1 MADYAVLS
9 EGRIRMTA
17 IRTKLKMLAAAFA
30 AGAMI
35 FTLTGCNT
43 EPEEPPPMKT
53 VTMTDEYGDLV
64 TDADGNPAFT
74 EVPLETILVTDDFGA
89 IVTDES
95 GNPQY
100 EYEELPEPEKIVYK
114 VGFVYSGPVEGSTT
128 NLMFEAARAQI
139 KKSLGLDTCYI
150 ENVLVADFPEAV
162 EILRDAGCNIIVST
176 SQKFAN
182 SVDRE
187 ARVLNGTTYISFG
200 GEKTSACVTVFGGEL
215 YQTAAVTGMAAAH
228 NTVTN
233 KIGII
238 SDPGQYNV
246 YGVLDAF
253 CLGAAEILGAQTD
266 VRVEWAWSNSE
277 EEIRASVD
285 DLIAQGCDVIM
296 SYMESDYAVRYAAG
310 KGVKLIANA
319 ANIPELAP
327 DDYLTGFHFN
337 FSTHV
342 VDKVRSVMND
352 NFNPTKFM
360 GDIGAGMIRLVEFSP
375 AAKTGTGTICS
386 KYYDYIKSGS
396 AKIFTGE
403 IKNANGIV
411 MVEKGQS
418 LEASNIF
425 EINWLINTVRRTTS
439 FTEINENPTSS
450 DFVIKG
456 STAEETS
463 ETSESAETTE
473 PAEDDVVIEAAA
485 AAE

>member
-9 EGRIRMTA
+9 KRRAKMTA
-17 IRTKLKMLAAAFA
+17 KKRKFRVFAAAFA
-30 AGAMI
+30 AAAMI
-35 FTLTGCNT
+35 FALTGCNS
-43 EPEEPPPMKT
+43 EPEETVPTKT

-64 TDADGNPAFT
+64 TDENGDPAYT
-74 EVPLETILVTDDFGA
+74 EVPLETILVTDDLGA

-95 GNPQY
+95 GNPQF
-100 EYEELPEPEKIVYK
+100 EYEKLPEPEKIVYK

-139 KKSLGLDTCYI
+139 KKSLGLDSCYI

-162 EILRDAGCNIIVST
+162 SLLREAGCNIIVSC

-187 ARVLNGTTYISFG
+187 ARVLNGTTYLSFG
-200 GEKTSACVTVFGGEL
+200 GDSTSSNVTSFGGEL

-238 SDPGQYNV
+238 SDPGEYNV

-266 VRVEWAWSNSE
+266 VRVDWAWSNSN
-277 EEIRASVD
+277 EEIRAAVD
-285 DLIAQGCDVIM
+285 DLISQGCDVIM
-296 SYMESDYAVRYAAG
+296 SYLETDYAIRYAAG
-310 KGVKLIANA
+310 RGVKLISNSS
-319 ANIPELAP
+319 NIPEIAP
-327 DDYLTGFHFN
+327 DDYLTAFHFN

-342 VDKVRSVMND
+342 VDKVRSVMHD
-352 NFNPTKFM
+352 NFNPTKYV
-360 GDIGAGMIRLVEFSP
+360 GDIGSGMIRMVEFGP
-375 AAKTGTGTICS
+375 ASKTGTGTICS

-403 IKNANGIV
+403 IKNVNGTV

-418 LEASNIF
+418 LETKNIF
-425 EINWLINTVRRTTS
+425 EINWLVNTVRKTTS
-439 FTEINENPTSS
+439 YTEINENPVSS
-450 DFVIKG
+450 DFTIHG
-456 STAEETS
+456 SEGDKTTED
-463 ETSESAETTE
+463 AETTE
-473 PAEDDVVIEAAA
+473 APEDDVVIEAQP
-485 AAE
+485 

>member
-1 MADYAVLS
+1 
-9 EGRIRMTA
+9 MTA

-30 AGAMI
+30 AGAVI

-53 VTMTDEYGDLV
+53 VTMTDAYGDLV

-74 EVPLETILVTDDFGA
+74 EVPLETILVTDELGA
-89 IVTDES
+89 VVTDES
-95 GNPQY
+95 GNPQF
-100 EYEELPEPEKIVYK
+100 EYEKLPEPEKIVYK

-162 EILRDAGCNIIVST
+162 RVLREEADCNIIVSC

-187 ARVLNGTTYISFG
+187 ARTLNGTTYISFG
-200 GEKTSACVTVFGGEL
+200 GEKTSSNVTCFGGEL

-233 KIGII
+233 KIGIVA
-238 SDPGQYNV
+238 DPGEYNV

-253 CLGAAEILGAQTD
+253 CLGAAEILAAQTD
-266 VRVEWAWSNSE
+266 VRVDWAWSNSDTE
-277 EEIRASVD
+277 MKSAVD

-296 SYMESDYAVRYAAG
+296 SYTESDLPVRYAAG

-327 DDYLTGFHFN
+327 DDYLTAFHFN

-352 NFNPTKFM
+352 NFNPSKFT
-360 GDIGAGMIRLVEFSP
+360 GDIGSGMVRMVEFSP
-375 AAKTGTGTICS
+375 NAKTGTGTICS
-386 KYYDYIKSGS
+386 KYYDYIKSGN
-396 AKIFTGE
+396 ARIFTGE
-403 IKNANGIV
+403 IKNANGVIV
-411 MVEKGQS
+411 VEKGQS
-418 LEASNIF
+418 LEWKNIS
-425 EINWLINTVRRTTS
+425 EINWLINTVRRTTP
-439 FTEINENPTSS
+439 FTEINENPVSS
-450 DFVIKG
+450 DFVIRG
-456 STAEETS
+456 STAAET
-463 ETSESAETTE
+463 TAAAAETTE
-473 PAEDDVVIEAAA
+473 PPEDDVVIVEAQP
-485 AAE
+485 